1 MSKPKSSLNYKLIE
15 AGSDFVR
22 SIHNETYPA
31 IHPMTKSNYAGH
43 TVFISGAS
51 EGVGRAT
58 AISFAKASAT
68 EFALSAQSDISSLES
83 EIQSTAKNAGK
94 KSPQV
99 LKLKLDVTDQ
109 TFVEPQQR
117 LPRKSSGSWIF

>member
-1 MSKPKSSLNYKLIE
+1 
-15 AGSDFVR
+15 
-22 SIHNETYPA
+22 
-31 IHPMTKSNYAGH
+31 MTKSNYAGH